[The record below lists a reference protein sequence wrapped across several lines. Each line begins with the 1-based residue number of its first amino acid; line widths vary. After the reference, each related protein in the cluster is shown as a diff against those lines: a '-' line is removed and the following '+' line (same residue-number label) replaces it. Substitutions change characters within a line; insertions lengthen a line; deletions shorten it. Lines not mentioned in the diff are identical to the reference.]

1 MTGTFNTMRTVLISL
16 VLGFAALVAGQTFD
30 ADIADIGILQ
40 AKPVQKEVGL
50 TEKQRATMNRFADAY
65 NTEMKALGEKA
76 RKADPKNPPKD
87 LDPRASAAYRKLRAA
102 VLKELTAAQLK
113 RLREIT
119 LQEVGTPAL
128 ADPKVAKQVGLSE
141 AKRKQIEGIFSAGAN
156 KASALE
162 RQEMDKA
169 LADLRKK
176 KPKTEKEANDLM
188 QEAGKRADQVRTKI
202 ETRIRAF
209 RRDAESKALS
219 VLDATQKTKWAT
231 LQGKPFKFPRT

>member
-1 MTGTFNTMRTVLISL
+1 MRTLLLSL
-16 VLGFAALVAGQTFD
+16 VLGVAALAGGQNFD

-40 AKPVQKEVGL
+40 AKPVQKEIGL
-50 TEKQRATMNRFADAY
+50 SEKQRATMNKFADAY
-65 NTEMKALGEKA
+65 NTEIKALGEKA

-102 VLKELTAAQLK
+102 VLKELSATQLK

-128 ADPKVAKQVGLSE
+128 ADPKVARQIGLPD
-141 AKRKQIEGIFSAGAN
+141 AKRKQIEGIFSNGA
-156 KASALE
+156 KQASALE

-176 KPKTEKEANDLM
+176 KPKTEKEANELM
-188 QEAGKRADQVRTKI
+188 QEAGKRAEQVRAKI
-202 ETRIRAF
+202 EPRIRAF
-209 RRDAESKALS
+209 RRDAETKALAI
-219 VLDATQKTKWAT
+219 LDAIQKTKWAG
-231 LQGKPFKFPRT
+231 LKGRPFSLPR

>member
-1 MTGTFNTMRTVLISL
+1 MRTLLISL
-16 VLGFAALVAGQTFD
+16 ILGFAVLAGGQTFD

-40 AKPVQKEVGL
+40 AKPVQKEIGL

-76 RKADPKNPPKD
+76 RKADPKSPPKD
-87 LDPRASAAYRKLRAA
+87 LDPRASAAYRKLRAG
-102 VLKELTAAQLK
+102 VLKELSAAQIK

-128 ADPKVAKQVGLSE
+128 ADPKIAKQVGLPE
-141 AKRKQIEGIFSAGAN
+141 AKRKQIEGIFSAGA
-156 KASALE
+156 KQARALE

-176 KPKTEKEANDLM
+176 KPKTEKEANELM
-188 QEAGKRADQVRTKI
+188 QEAGKRAEEVRKKI
-202 ETRIRAF
+202 EPRIRGF
-209 RRDAESKALS
+209 RREAETKALAL
-219 VLDATQKTKWAT
+219 LDAGQQSKWAA
-231 LQGKPFKFPRT
+231 LRGKPFKLPT